1 MARIQVLTDDAERE
15 AFRAQA
21 RREGRSLS
29 DWLREAG
36 RRRLQEAQ
44 AARLRTPEDL
54 DGFFAELDRRHGNDA
69 SEEASEED
77 WEVHRARIERSR
89 SHGLPDDT

>member
-36 RRRLQEAQ
+36 RQRLQEAEQ
-44 AARLRTPEDL
+44 ARLRTPDDL
-54 DGFFAELDRRHGNDA
+54 VAFFAEIDDRHGGTVR
-69 SEEASEED
+69 ED
-77 WEVHRARIERSR
+77 DWDVHRARIERSR
-89 SHGLPDDT
+89 RRGLPDDV

>member
-36 RRRLQEAQ
+36 RQRLREAE
-44 AARLRTPEDL
+44 ATKLRTPEDL
-54 DGFFAELDRRHGNDA
+54 DAFFAELDRQHGDDA
-69 SEEASEED
+69 REED

-89 SHGLPDDT
+89 ARGIPDDA

>member
-36 RRRLQEAQ
+36 RQRLQQAQ
-44 AARLRTPEDL
+44 QSRLRTPEDL
-54 DGFFAELDRRHGNDA
+54 DGFFAQIDARHGDA
-69 SEEASEED
+69 VREDD
-77 WEVHRARIERSR
+77 WEVHRARIERSQR
-89 SHGLPDDT
+89 RGLPDDA

>member
-1 MARIQVLTDDAERE
+1 MLTDDAERE

-29 DWLREAG
+29 AWVLDAARE
-36 RRRLQEAQ
+36 RLQAS
-44 AARLRTPEDL
+44 APAPLRTEADL
-54 DGFFAELDRRHGNDA
+54 DRFFADLDRRHGAVPAED
-69 SEEASEED
+69 D

-89 SHGLPDDT
+89 LDGLTVDE

>member
-21 RREGRSLS
+21 KREGRSLS
-29 DWLREAG
+29 EWLREAG
-36 RRRLQEAQ
+36 RDRLHAAQ

-54 DGFFAELDRRHGNDA
+54 DDFFAEIDARRGDDRP
-69 SEEASEED
+69 EED
-77 WEVHRARIERSR
+77 WEQHRARIEASR
-89 SHGLPDDT
+89 VRGLPDDV

>member
-36 RRRLQEAQ
+36 RQ
-44 AARLRTPEDL
+44 RLREAEAAKLLTPEDL
-54 DGFFAELDRRHGNDA
+54 DAFFAELDRRHGENA
-69 SEEASEED
+69 REED
-77 WEVHRARIERSR
+77 WEVHRVRIERSR
-89 SHGLPDDT
+89 ANGLPDDA

>member
-36 RRRLQEAQ
+36 RDRLRR
-44 AARLRTPEDL
+44 ARASTLRTPDDL
-54 DGFFAELDRRHGNDA
+54 DAFFAAIDQRHG
-69 SEEASEED
+69 SGEVED
-77 WEVHRARIERSR
+77 DWGVHKRRIEGSVT
-89 SHGLPDDT
+89 PDVSAF

>member
-36 RRRLQEAQ
+36 RQRLREAQ
-44 AARLRTPEDL
+44 SARLRGPEDL
-54 DGFFAELDRRHGNDA
+54 KDFFAEIDRRHGEDA
-69 SEEASEED
+69 REED
-77 WEVHRARIERSR
+77 WEVHRERIARSR
-89 SHGLPDDT
+89 GRGLPDDT